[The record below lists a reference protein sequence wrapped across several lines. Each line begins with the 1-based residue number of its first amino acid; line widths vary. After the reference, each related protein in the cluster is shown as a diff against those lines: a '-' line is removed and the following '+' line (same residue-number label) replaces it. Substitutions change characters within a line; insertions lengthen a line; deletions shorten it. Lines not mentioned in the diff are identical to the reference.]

1 MAARQGTLAP
11 HQLTLTRSVCPYLGT
26 ICTCLWQFSTLQTY
40 ICLPT
45 CSGMMLSSMQHPSH
59 TGSLRGRICWVQGVM
74 GRASTWAAGGMPGS
88 AWSPDM
94 LAGLYYGWNM
104 APQHPVGHPAALA
117 GQQGPPASAFQQGAA
132 ASAFQQGPPGAS
144 GATGDWRSVV
154 QAAAAAASQLEIS
167 KLSGSKSLRSA
178 SLRSADLAGDA
189 PLATQAASFGKAPT
203 APVANS
209 GAAKLP
215 ARLSKVKVSHS
226 YMPGALRQS
235 RLVAQVHQH
244 ADLMQLPFMPGTAS
258 SMQMDTSLC
267 RCMRANPR
275 RCAVA

>member
-1 MAARQGTLAP
+1 MEPLLMVARQGTLAP
-11 HQLTLTRSVCPYLGT
+11 HQLTPTRSVCPYLGT
-26 ICTCLWQFSTLQTY
+26 ICTGLWQFSILQTY
-40 ICLPT
+40 ICLPK
-45 CSGMMLSSMQHPSH
+45 CSDMMSSGMQHPSH

-117 GQQGPPASAFQQGAA
+117 GQQVPVASAFQQGAA
-132 ASAFQQGPPGAS
+132 ASAFQQGPP

-178 SLRSADLAGDA
+178 SLRSADLAGEA
-189 PLATQAASFGKAPT
+189 PLGTPAASFGQAQT
-203 APVANS
+203 APAANS

-215 ARLSKVKVSHS
+215 ARFSKVTVSHS
-226 YMPGALRQS
+226 HCLSSTKHIPGAP
-235 RLVAQVHQH
+235 A
-244 ADLMQLPFMPGTAS
+244 
-258 SMQMDTSLC
+258 C
-267 RCMRANPR
+267 
-275 RCAVA
+275 